1 MANQLQQFLS
11 GLEPTGSGM
20 TGLSVT
26 SCYIEPPDVPVGMT
40 FTEYR
45 RRRAATTSRR
55 RRLSAG
61 LRARLTK
68 VASELI

>member
-1 MANQLQQFLS
+1 
-11 GLEPTGSGM
+11 M
-20 TGLSVT
+20 TGLPVT

-40 FTEYR
+40 FAEYR
-45 RRRAATTSRR
+45 RRRVVTVSRG

-61 LRARLTK
+61 LRAGLTK

>member
-1 MANQLQQFLS
+1 MANQLQEFLS
-11 GLEPTGSGM
+11 GLEPTGSGL
-20 TGLSVT
+20 TGLPVA

-40 FTEYR
+40 FAEYR
-45 RRRAATTSRR
+45 RRRVATRSRG

-61 LRARLTK
+61 LRASLTK